1 MRLLRR
7 CLPPVAALLAVAA
20 SALAPSL
27 AAPAAAVGGTP
38 PGPRAPVPA
47 SGGGAPP
54 GRTADL
60 RYGPILVPAA
70 TGEQPG
76 VFNAVVP
83 VMPMP
88 CTNCF
93 LTGTDVDLVFEDG
106 SSANLDN
113 GLMLHH
119 IVTFNTGR
127 SDATCGPDTAIGSLG
142 ERFWAAG
149 NERTGGR
156 FPAGF
161 GYHYGTE
168 RVAGVVEI
176 MNHSP
181 QPRVVYVSTKVTHV
195 PDTSAGMPDS
205 SIRPVRP
212 VWLDEDNCADSAYP
226 VAAGPSNKVW
236 RWTSTL
242 TGRVILAG
250 GHVHNGG
257 IKVVFG
263 NETTGEHLCTSYA
276 GYGTNPAFQGSVES
290 MSTCIWDRLGTVR
303 AGEVLSIDT
312 YYDPPEAQPDVM
324 GIVLAYVYETDDLTG
339 GTPPQPGVQA
349 PAPAWPPPGG
359 VPSGHSHEHHHP

>member
-7 CLPPVAALLAVAA
+7 CLPAVAGVLAVAA
-20 SALAPSL
+20 MSLPLSAS
-27 AAPAAAVGGTP
+27 PAA
-38 PGPRAPVPA
+38 PA
-47 SGGGAPP
+47 SGGGVPP
-54 GRTADL
+54 TRTADV
-60 RYGPILVPAA
+60 RHGPFLVPAA
-70 TGEQPG
+70 VGNQAGTFSAFLP
-76 VFNAVVP
+76 A
-83 VMPMP
+83 MPMP

-93 LTGTDVDLVFEDG
+93 LTGKYVDLVFEDG
-106 SSANLDN
+106 RSANLDN

-119 IVTFNTGR
+119 VVMFNTGR
-127 SDATCGPDTAIGSLG
+127 PDATCGPDTAIGSLG
-142 ERFWAAG
+142 ERFWGAG

-156 FPAGF
+156 FPSGF

-168 RVAGVVEI
+168 RVAGAIEI
-176 MNHSP
+176 MNYTP
-181 QPRVVYVSTKVTHV
+181 QPQVVLVATTVHYV
-195 PDTSAGMPDS
+195 PDTVAGMK
-205 SIRPVRP
+205 PVRP
-212 VWLDEDNCADSAYP
+212 VWLDEENCGSSAYR
-226 VAAGPSNKVW
+226 VEAGPSNRVW

-257 IKVVFG
+257 IKIVFG
-263 NETTGEHLCTSYA
+263 NETTGQHLCTSYA

-339 GTPPQPGVQA
+339 GTEPPPGVQA
-349 PAPAWPPPGG
+349 PAPPWPPPGG
-359 VPSGHSHEHHHP
+359 VPSGHGHGHGGHPH

>member
-7 CLPPVAALLAVAA
+7 CLPSVAVLLAVAA
-20 SALAPSL
+20 TSLAPLQSG
-27 AAPAAAVGGTP
+27 AAQ
-38 PGPRAPVPA
+38 PA
-47 SGGGAPP
+47 SGGGRPP
-54 GRTADL
+54 GRTADS

-70 TGEQPG
+70 TGGQPG
-76 VFNAVVP
+76 VFSAVVP
-83 VMPMP
+83 AMPMP

-127 SDATCGPDTAIGSLG
+127 PDATCGPDTAVGSLG

-149 NERTGGR
+149 NERTGGQ
-156 FPAGF
+156 FPPGF
-161 GYHYGTE
+161 GYHYRTE

-181 QPRVVYVSTKVTHV
+181 QPRVVYVATNVTYV
-195 PDTSAGMPDS
+195 PDTTADMK
-205 SIRPVRP
+205 PVRP
-212 VWLDEDNCADSAYP
+212 VWLDEDNCGDSSYP
-226 VAAGPSNKVW
+226 VPAGPSNKVW

-257 IKVVFG
+257 IKIVFG

-303 AGEVLSIDT
+303 AGEVLAIDT

-324 GIVLAYVYETDDLTG
+324 GIVLAYVYETDDLSG
-339 GTPPQPGVQA
+339 GSPAPPGVQS

-359 VPSGHSHEHHHP
+359 APSGHGHGGHHHG